1 MSKPTIQQLLD
12 WFYAADRSFGWEFI
26 VAYDRR
32 TINAVLLHQYIQH
45 FDDSRRLPP
54 YSASIPSPLS
64 TEHLSRMELRSPQ
77 MSFEHS
83 SLDGGEAHMSMDFMG
98 GMLISE
104 EHPSGENAPSY
115 ISKIREIVPVAAPR
129 LSFTVPLTKLTGG
142 GGDARSIILD
152 LSAGDDYKVNFALD
166 SLTQEE
172 IGRRFR
178 LFLADLSA
186 DYKRFTLGRVSE
198 DLGVPRKILMR
209 VMPAPGAGK
218 EGSATHGDGALLL
231 FSRFILPHDGTIP
244 GPSSDFPYPIAA
256 DVENNP
262 YTITVLMFP
271 PSPSALAARQGL
283 ETSQF
288 PIILEDFFLGEH
300 LCNYGWAFAL
310 SVEHVQ
316 MGYYGDMALR
326 DTAFQ
331 IDPVQPLVVAG
342 STQQFSVK
350 PAATSLKWSVRATEE
365 GDSAIG
371 TISASGLYTA
381 PSSVVYAS
389 KAVVVSVE
397 GVIGGSKYSASA
409 LVSILRESV
418 AVSPIFAVC
427 GHGKSL
433 ELSAETP
440 PGSPLPGWTL
450 RSPGQG
456 GKLSTGSGRTCVYT
470 AKTASFGTPP
480 YMDLVDVRNPRTSEV
495 KAIQVLV
502 LTDTAQVPLFLGED
516 SRPESNAVQLR
527 VVYDGVE
534 MDLGDL
540 AEEYTVVQHG
550 YSGGKID
557 ARGVYSAPADAKGVA
572 ILLLTIPDPFASM
585 RGILALPLPLWAHA
599 DALGRSNAS
608 LRLHAGSGPTLK

>member
-1 MSKPTIQQLLD
+1 MSKPTVQQLQD
-12 WFYAADRSFGWEFI
+12 WFHAADRSFGWECI

-32 TINAVLLHQYIQH
+32 TINAVLLQQYIQH
-45 FDDSRRLPP
+45 FDDNHRLPP

-64 TEHLSRMELRSPQ
+64 TEHLSRMELRSPR

-98 GMLISE
+98 GLLISE

-129 LSFTVPLTKLTGG
+129 LSFTVPLTGLTGG

-152 LSAGDDYKVNFALD
+152 LSAGDDYKVDFALD

-198 DLGVPRKILMR
+198 GAGVPRKILMR
-209 VMPAPGAGK
+209 VMPAPGAGE

-231 FSRFILPHDGTIP
+231 FSRFNLPHDGTIP
-244 GPSSDFPYPIAA
+244 GPASGFLYPIAA
-256 DVENNP
+256 DVANNP
-262 YTITVLMFP
+262 YSITVMMFQ
-271 PSPSALAARQGL
+271 RQAVAGGQGQ
-283 ETSQF
+283 EKSQF
-288 PIILEDFFLGEH
+288 PIIVEEFFLGEH
-300 LCNYGWAFAL
+300 LCNYGWAIGL
-310 SVEHVQ
+310 SLVYGQ
-316 MGYYGDMALR
+316 MAYYGDMALR

-342 STQQFSVK
+342 GTQQFSVK

-409 LVSILRESV
+409 LVSVLRESV

-440 PGSPLPGWTL
+440 PGSPLAEWTL
-450 RSPGQG
+450 RNPEQG
-456 GKLSTGSGRTCVYT
+456 GKLSAGSGRACVYT
-470 AKTASFGTPP
+470 ARTANFGTPP

-502 LTDTAQVPLFLGED
+502 LTDTARVPLFLGED
-516 SRPESNAVQLR
+516 SRPEDNAVQLR

-540 AEEYTVVQHG
+540 AEEYTLVQHG

-557 ARGVYSAPADAKGVA
+557 ARGVYSAPADAEGVA